1 MSLSSQLKQRLES
14 AVAARL
20 DDLAALY
27 RLFHAHPELS
37 EREKQTAARVV
48 AELERLG
55 IQTLTGIGG
64 HGVAGIIENGFGPT
78 LLIRA
83 DMDALPV
90 TEATG
95 LDFASKVRD
104 IGPGGREVG
113 VMHACG
119 HDLHMT
125 CMIGAAAALSELKDA
140 WSGRV
145 LLVGQPAEETIGGA
159 RVMMEDG
166 LYDRIGRPDFC
177 VALHVEPELPAGGVA
192 LAPGVRTAGSHPLD
206 VTIRG
211 RGGHGAMPHKAR
223 DPVVLASRFVLALQ
237 TIVSRELD
245 PADMGLITVGSI
257 HGGTKRNI
265 IPDRVDLDLTI
276 RFFKPEVG
284 EHIVKAV
291 KRTADGLAQAAGIPP
306 DLWPI
311 VTTAEPPFPPV
322 INDPDLTR
330 RLTQVFTDLL
340 GAENVT
346 ETPPSTGSEDFGFFG
361 LTTPS
366 VPLVY
371 YYLGVT
377 DPERLN
383 TSGKKNSEVSMLH
396 EAGFYPDLE
405 GSLPIGIMTLAGAGL
420 ALLGASHH
428 PSFSTTGS

>member
-1 MSLSSQLKQRLES
+1 MPLSCELKQRLDA

-20 DDLAALY
+20 ADLTALY
-27 RLFHAHPELS
+27 RHFHAHPELS
-37 EREKQTAARVV
+37 EREERTAARVA
-48 AELERLG
+48 AELDRVD
-55 IQTLTGIGG
+55 IKVLTGIGG
-64 HGVAGIIENGFGPT
+64 HGVAGLLENGPGPT

-95 LDFASKVRD
+95 LPFVSKVRD
-104 IGPGGREVG
+104 IGSGGREVG

-125 CMIGAAAALSELKDA
+125 CMIGAAAVLSELKDA
-140 WSGRV
+140 WSGK
-145 LLVGQPAEETIGGA
+145 LLLAAQPAEETVGGA
-159 RVMMEDG
+159 RLMMEDG
-166 LYDRIGRPDFC
+166 LYDRVGGPDFGI
-177 VALHVEPELPAGGVA
+177 ALHVEPDLPSGSVA
-192 LAPGVRTAGSHPLD
+192 LGTGVRSAGSHPLD
-206 VTIRG
+206 VAIRG
-211 RGGHGAMPHKAR
+211 RGGHGAMPHKTI

-257 HGGTKRNI
+257 HGGSKRNI

-284 EHIVKAV
+284 EHIVEAV
-291 KRTADGLAQAAGIPP
+291 KRTADGLARAAGLPP
-306 DLWPI
+306 HLRPI

-340 GAENVT
+340 GADNVT

-361 LTTPS
+361 LTDPV
-366 VPLVY
+366 VPLAY
-371 YYLGVT
+371 YKLGVT
-377 DPERLN
+377 DRERLDAA
-383 TSGKKNSEVSMLH
+383 KNGNREVSLLH

-405 GSLPIGIMTLAGAGL
+405 KSLPTGLMTLAGAVL
-420 ALLGASHH
+420 SVLEDSK
-428 PSFSTTGS
+428 